1 MHERGGDVIHPVMVG
16 TAGHIDHGKSTLV
29 RTLTG
34 IDPDRLEEEKRT
46 GMTIDLGF
54 APLRMADGRVLGEFG
69 ERGVDSATALISLHR
84 LVGSKRRVGALGRSL
99 LRRFALRPAQ
109 SVETQIHRHPVKP
122 RFNPRALRAPFRRVL
137 PKPQKRFLRDV
148 FRRRAV
154 SQHAIAGGK
163 NSVRMPNDKLARCK
177 TVAPSRPLDKRFV
190 RIV

>member
-1 MHERGGDVIHPVMVG
+1 MSKIAMGKVGEACPIGMAPSVSTTVMLALGDALSLAVMKARRFTKEDYARFHPG
-16 TAGHIDHGKSTLV
+16 
-29 RTLTG
+29 
-34 IDPDRLEEEKRT
+34 
-46 GMTIDLGF
+46 
-54 APLRMADGRVLGEFG
+54 
-69 ERGVDSATALISLHR
+69 
-84 LVGSKRRVGALGRSL
+84 GALGRSL

-154 SQHAIAGGK
+154 SQHAIAGGE